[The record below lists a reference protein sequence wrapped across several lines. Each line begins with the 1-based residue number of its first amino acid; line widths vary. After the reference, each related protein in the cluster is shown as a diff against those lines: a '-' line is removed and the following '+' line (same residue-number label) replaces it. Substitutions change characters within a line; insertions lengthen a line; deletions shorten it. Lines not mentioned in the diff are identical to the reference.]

1 MRLTQIIGIVLPLL
15 MVGSASACN
24 PIGHAGHVS
33 AVMYVKDDHDGWL
46 GVSIRDVTP
55 RLAREKDLKV
65 NEGAYVADV
74 EDESPA
80 DLAGIRKGDV
90 IVQYEDAQITDAD
103 DLIDRVRRTKPGTE
117 VSIVVMRDGEQ
128 ATLKATI
135 ERRPREPRVFSFRL
149 PPVPRFHVWPE
160 YEFSQTATVR
170 GLRVETLTKQLGEYF
185 GAPKGRGVLVKSVRK
200 ESDADKAGFKAGD
213 VIVKVEDETI
223 ADVDDLLDALR
234 TYRKRDRVEVEI
246 IRKGASQKISWTLG
260 REDEDVSWED
270 FDEEIIIDLYTPD
283 QTRELRIE
291 ADARLLRKM
300 EEMRKKIEERLWDLK
315 ERLIKRHPEAPTQ
328 VRTT

>member
-1 MRLTQIIGIVLPLL
+1 MRLKRIIGIVLPLL
-15 MVGSASACN
+15 VAGSASACN
-24 PIGHAGHVS
+24 AGGHAGHVS
-33 AVMYVKDDHDGWL
+33 AVMYVKDARDGWL
-46 GVSIRDVTP
+46 GVSIRDITP
-55 RLAREKDLKV
+55 RLAREKGLKAS
-65 NEGAYVADV
+65 EGAYVADV

-90 IVQYEDAQITDAD
+90 IVQYGDAQITDAD
-103 DLIDRVRRTKPGTE
+103 DLIDRVRKTKPGTE
-117 VSIVVMRDGEQ
+117 VSIVVMRDGER

-135 ERRPREPRVFSFRL
+135 ERRPREPRVFSFRI
-149 PPVPRFHVWPE
+149 PPIPRFRGWPE
-160 YEFSQTATVR
+160 YELSQTASVR

-200 ESDADKAGFKAGD
+200 DSDADRAGFKAGD

-223 ADVDDLLDALR
+223 ADVDDLFDALR
-234 TYRKRDRVEVEI
+234 TSRKRDRVEVEI

-270 FDEEIIIDLYTPD
+270 FDDGIIIDLYTPD
-283 QTRELRIE
+283 RARELRIE

-300 EEMRKKIEERLWDLK
+300 EELRKNIEEHLWDLK
-315 ERLIKRHPEAPTQ
+315 ERLIQRHREAPTQ
-328 VRTT
+328 LRTT